1 MDREADLVSPLLSP
15 LTYEGL
21 VDELFGIDQ
30 AQIKM
35 TAAELGDSGPGGSL
49 TQDSSEAVKTTPV
62 EEDGEALLTVPLS
75 DVDGIF
81 TQIRDLSIEKLGAF
95 LQEKAITIKERYT
108 SFRSNKDASIPE
120 IHDFV
125 KKIPQLTKDYRSLNR
140 HINIAS
146 IIKEVTDGKEFR
158 DQWQGERGMLEGETF
173 LDDIERIICV
183 DAEAKEFY
191 RVLRL
196 MCIQSLTSGGIRA
209 SRYDTLRRSI
219 IQTYGYEHL
228 FTLSNCER
236 AGLLKKKD
244 IILVDTTQSV
254 WQGVRKQLK
263 LIDDDVDVIEP
274 TSISYV
280 SSGYAPL
287 SVRLVEKLGG
297 RGQQSWRGIGDVMR
311 LLPGPTL
318 EFTQTSVPE
327 ELSDAI
333 DRTNHQL
340 LINPMTAQNNA
351 SLEALALT
359 STKKIMLVLVIGG
372 LSFMEIAAFRFLS
385 NHQDFPYR
393 IVMASTKYSNGS
405 KLLDSLSQL

>member
-1 MDREADLVSPLLSP
+1 M
-15 LTYEGL
+15 
-21 VDELFGIDQ
+21 
-30 AQIKM
+30 
-35 TAAELGDSGPGGSL
+35 
-49 TQDSSEAVKTTPV
+49 TQDGSEAVKTTPA
-62 EEDGEALLTVPLS
+62 EEDTAGEALLTVPLS

-81 TQIRDLSIEKLGAF
+81 TQIRDLSIERLGAF

-173 LDDIERIICV
+173 LDDIERIICA
-183 DAEAKEFY
+183 DAEGKEFY
-191 RVLRL
+191 RILRL
-196 MCIQSLTSGGIRA
+196 MCIQSLTAGGIRA

-263 LIDDDVDVIEP
+263 LIDDDVDVINP

-287 SVRLVEKLGG
+287 SVRLVEKLGT
-297 RGQQSWRGIGDVMR
+297 RGPQSWRGIGEVMR

-340 LINPMTAQNNA
+340 LNNPMTSQNNA
-351 SLEALALT
+351 SMEALALT
-359 STKKIMLVLVIGG
+359 SSKKVMLVLVIGG